1 MDTPTFKATIYYIHP
16 ELINQLNTTFKRK
29 NFYHK
34 IMTLPRK
41 GYHNP
46 DYRQKMNNLQQKL
59 WNDVLLQLK
68 DGSSPKLVLD
78 FLKIF
83 SSAISGED
91 SKRFI

>member
-68 DGSSPKLVLD
+68 DLFEVDSVYQ
-78 FLKIF
+78 I
-83 SSAISGED
+83 ED
-91 SKRFI
+91 TYKDYIEKFITVYCK